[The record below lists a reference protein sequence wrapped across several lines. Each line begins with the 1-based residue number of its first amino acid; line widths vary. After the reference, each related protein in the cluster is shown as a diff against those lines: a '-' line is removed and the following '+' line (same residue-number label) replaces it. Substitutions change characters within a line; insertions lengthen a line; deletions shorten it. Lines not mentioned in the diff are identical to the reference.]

1 MTKRWLKLKCE
12 AILEL
17 ASFTRLEQV
26 LVLIGLFGTGLVV
39 SDLLRPGLTA
49 VADWGGLLLA
59 GSGVLFWRQAWR
71 HQPRRQTPPRLGPDR
86 VSGVLQS
93 LAALD
98 QQMRHQLDRAV
109 DLSETSSLHTVE
121 RVTDL
126 HKLAGQL
133 VDYLVTAKQQSVEMQ
148 EMIELN
154 GSIATEFA
162 QFVKALPQQI
172 AQERDHLAR
181 LVAEVQQ
188 LSSISETI
196 RNMARQ
202 TEILSINAAI
212 AAAHAGESGRA
223 FAVLASEVRRL
234 ALESSTSAQ
243 AIEQKIHHLV
253 DTVQARMAG
262 EFAQRMQHNERE
274 VTRLLALT
282 GKFDEGYLDMR
293 QFYTMLLTAIT
304 EHNTRLSQG
313 ILSLLDAGQYHD
325 VFKQIIGR
333 QTPVFEQRHTLL
345 DHLLTQV
352 RSGRPDLAALEARAQ
367 ALLNAYMATEDAH
380 RPPDPRVDSPAGR
393 TTAPPIELF

>member
-1 MTKRWLKLKCE
+1 MTMTQNRFTAAAL
-12 AILEL
+12 ILTR
-17 ASFTRLEQV
+17 FPRLEQV
-26 LVLIGLFGTGLVV
+26 LVLTGLCGTGLVAA
-39 SDLLRPGLTA
+39 DLLRIGQA
-49 VADWGGLLLA
+49 VASPLGGLLLA
-59 GSGVLFWRQAWR
+59 GSGVLFWWRGWHDRTQRRAVRQPESDTGA
-71 HQPRRQTPPRLGPDR
+71 
-86 VSGVLQS
+86 LQS

-98 QQMRHQLDRAV
+98 QQMLQQLDRAV
-109 DLSETSSLHTVE
+109 SLSETSSLNTVE

-162 QFVKALPQQI
+162 QFVQTLPQQI

-181 LVAEVQQ
+181 LITEVRQ

-196 RNMARQ
+196 RDMARQ

-234 ALESSTSAQ
+234 ALESSTSAHT
-243 AIEQKIHHLV
+243 IEQKINGLV

-293 QFYTMLLTAIT
+293 QFYNMLLTAIT
-304 EHNTRLSQG
+304 EHNTDLSRG

-333 QTPVFEQRHTLL
+333 QTPVFEQRHALL

-352 RSGRPDLAALEARAQ
+352 HRGQPDLADLDARAQ
-367 ALLNAYMATEDAH
+367 ALLAQYMTIENAH
-380 RPPDPRVDSPAGR
+380 RPPDPHADDPADQTVSR
-393 TTAPPIELF
+393 HIELF

>member
-1 MTKRWLKLKCE
+1 VAKHWLKYKAL
-12 AILEL
+12 LDL
-17 ASFTRLEQV
+17 TLFTRLEQA
-26 LVLIGLFGTGLVV
+26 LVLIGLCGTGLVV
-39 SDLLRPGLTA
+39 SDLLRSGMTA
-49 VADWGGLLLA
+49 VGDWGGLLLA
-59 GSGVLFWRQAWR
+59 GSGMLFWRQAWR
-71 HQPRRQTPPRLGPDR
+71 HRMQRQAPSPPKTDAGM
-86 VSGVLQS
+86 LQS
-93 LAALD
+93 MAALD
-98 QQMRHQLDRAV
+98 EQMRQQLDRAV
-109 DLSETSSLHTVE
+109 SLSETSSLNTAA

-126 HKLAGQL
+126 HALAGQL
-133 VDYLVTAKQQSVEMQ
+133 VDYLSGAKQQSDAMQ

-154 GSIATEFA
+154 GSIATEFTH
-162 QFVKALPQQI
+162 FVQALPQQI

-181 LVAEVQQ
+181 LVTDVQQ

-196 RNMARQ
+196 RDMARQ

-243 AIEQKIHHLV
+243 TIEQKIHRLV

-262 EFAQRMQHNERE
+262 ESAQRMQHNERE
-274 VTRLLALT
+274 IARLLTLT

-304 EHNTRLSQG
+304 EHNTRLLQG

-333 QTPVFEQRHTLL
+333 QAPVFEQRHALL
-345 DHLLTQV
+345 DDLLAQV
-352 RSGRPDLAALEARAQ
+352 HSGKPDMAALDARAQ
-367 ALLNAYMATEDAH
+367 ALLTQYMASENAH
-380 RPPDPRVDSPAGR
+380 RPPDLQADRSADQTASP
-393 TTAPPIELF
+393 PHIELF

>member
-1 MTKRWLKLKCE
+1 MTQNRFMEAALVLKRLPT
-12 AILEL
+12 L
-17 ASFTRLEQV
+17 AQALM
-26 LVLIGLFGTGLVV
+26 LIGLCGTGLVV
-39 SDLLRPGLTA
+39 TDLLRTGLPT
-49 VADWGGLLLA
+49 VHPLGGLLLA
-59 GSGVLFWRQAWR
+59 GSGALFWWKAL
-71 HQPRRQTPPRLGPDR
+71 HHPPRPPATRAPETDT
-86 VSGVLQS
+86 SVLQS
-93 LAALD
+93 MAALD
-98 QQMRHQLDRAV
+98 QQMLQQLDRAV
-109 DLSETSSLHTVE
+109 SLSETSSLNTVE

-133 VDYLVTAKQQSVEMQ
+133 VDYLLTAKQQSVEMQ

-162 QFVKALPQQI
+162 QFVQALPQQI
-172 AQERDHLAR
+172 AQERDHLTR
-181 LVAEVQQ
+181 LVTDVRQ

-196 RNMARQ
+196 RDMARQ

-243 AIEQKIHHLV
+243 TIEQKINGLV
-253 DTVQARMAG
+253 NTVQARMAG

-304 EHNTRLSQG
+304 EHNTKLSQG

-333 QTPVFEQRHTLL
+333 QTPVFEQRHALL

-352 RSGRPDLAALEARAQ
+352 HSGKPDLATLDAQARA
-367 ALLNAYMATEDAH
+367 LLEQYTAIEDAH
-380 RPPDPRVDSPAGR
+380 RPPDPRTDDPAGR
-393 TTAPPIELF
+393 TGALHIELF

>member
-1 MTKRWLKLKCE
+1 MTKHWLKYK
-12 AILEL
+12 AFL
-17 ASFTRLEQV
+17 ALNPFTRMEQV
-26 LVLIGLFGTGLVV
+26 LVLIGLCGTGLVMA
-39 SDLLRPGLTA
+39 DLLRPGLTA
-49 VADWGGLLLA
+49 VTDWGGLLLA
-59 GSGVLFWRQAWR
+59 GSGVLFWGQARR
-71 HQPRRQTPPRLGPDR
+71 HWPQRQTPPSLETDT
-86 VSGVLQS
+86 GVLQS
-93 LAALD
+93 MAALD
-98 QQMRHQLDRAV
+98 QQMLQQLDRAV
-109 DLSETSSLHTVE
+109 SLSETSSLNSVE

-133 VDYLVTAKQQSVEMQ
+133 VDYLLTAKQQSVEMQ

-162 QFVKALPQQI
+162 HFVQALPQQI
-172 AQERDHLAR
+172 AQERDHLTR
-181 LVAEVQQ
+181 LVTDVRQ

-196 RNMARQ
+196 RDMARQ

-243 AIEQKIHHLV
+243 TIEQKINGLV
-253 DTVQARMAG
+253 NTVQARMAG

-304 EHNTRLSQG
+304 EHNTKLSQG

-333 QTPVFEQRHTLL
+333 QTPVFEQRHALL

-352 RSGRPDLAALEARAQ
+352 HSGKPDLAALDAQARA
-367 ALLNAYMATEDAH
+367 LLDQYMAIEDAH
-380 RPPDPRVDSPAGR
+380 RPPDLHTDDPAGR
-393 TTAPPIELF
+393 TGALHIELF